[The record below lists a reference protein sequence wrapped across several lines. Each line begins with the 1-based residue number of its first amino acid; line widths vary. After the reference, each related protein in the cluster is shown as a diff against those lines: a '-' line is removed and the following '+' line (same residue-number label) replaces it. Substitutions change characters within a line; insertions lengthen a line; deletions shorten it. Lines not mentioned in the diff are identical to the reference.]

1 MSSLSNTAAPVQD
14 TVTDLAS
21 YRRLLDA
28 LTDADYTGT
37 GVGLQRR
44 SRGATRASDE
54 MVITIDGEAL
64 VAYRAV
70 AAQAATEA
78 NQIRLDAA
86 LAAQGAA
93 LHVANEIANNG
104 WCALTAEPVVD
115 QVDQADRARTWGND
129 TPTWGWG
136 NVGTTAADWGSA
148 NDDAH
153 DPWAPASPPTLS
165 SISNDVGYTR
175 DAISRLSLELGTV
188 RSELRYAR
196 VCASLQ
202 CHHAFSNS
210 RGIAR
215 LLSSGTRPDHQQSVA
230 YHHGEYAVRAADSD
244 GADVTGQS
252 E

>member
-1 MSSLSNTAAPVQD
+1 MSSLSNTAAPTQN

-70 AAQAATEA
+70 AAQAAAEA
-78 NQIRLDAA
+78 EQILLDAA

-115 QVDQADRARTWGND
+115 QADQADCARTWGNNA
-129 TPTWGWG
+129 PTWGWG
-136 NVGTTAADWGSA
+136 NVSTTAADWGSA
-148 NDDAH
+148 NDDEH
-153 DPWAPASPPTLS
+153 DPWAPAPPPTLS

-175 DAISRLSLELGTV
+175 DAISHLSLELGTV
-188 RSELRYAR
+188 RSELRYAW
-196 VCASLQ
+196 
-202 CHHAFSNS
+202 
-210 RGIAR
+210 
-215 LLSSGTRPDHQQSVA
+215 
-230 YHHGEYAVRAADSD
+230 VRAFLSM
-244 GADVTGQS
+244 S
-252 E
+252 SCLL